1 VAGSGRRRRAGL
13 GVGQGAFVIITA
25 VFIGLMLLLFT
36 GLPIF
41 AGLALFGGG
50 LLFLTQGELGSVT
63 EVIFGELNRYLL
75 VAIPLFAF
83 MAHVMIRGRIV
94 DDLYN
99 TAYTLT
105 RHLPGGLGIAT
116 IAACTVFAAISGSS
130 VATALTIGA
139 VAIPQM
145 VRLGYEPRAA
155 YGLVAAGG
163 TLGILIP
170 PSGPMVLYGVTT
182 DTSIGAL
189 FMAGIVPGMLMA
201 AVFIVWTMLR
211 TAFMHRHI
219 AREPRATAHEALA
232 ALRRSAWALSL
243 PVFVLGGM
251 YAGVF
256 TATEA
261 AAAGVWLA
269 LFVAVVIYRNLGW
282 RDIWDSAVDACGVSA
297 MLFMILAGA
306 SVFGHVLTKLR
317 IPQQIVEAVIAADIG
332 VAGFLVVMMALIFV
346 LGMFLESIA
355 IILIT
360 TPVILPAMT
369 HLHINPVWYGVL
381 LVINLELAQITP
393 PVGMNLFT
401 IKAITKAPM
410 GEIVRGALPYVALMI
425 VVMGT
430 VMVWPEL
437 ALWLPGTMVG
447 R

>member
-1 VAGSGRRRRAGL
+1 MTVGLILAGL
-13 GVGQGAFVIITA
+13 V
-25 VFIGLMLLLFT
+25 LLLFT

-41 AGLALFGGG
+41 AGLSLFGGA
-50 LLFLTQGELGSVT
+50 LLVATQGELGSIS

-83 MAHVMIRGRIV
+83 MAHVMIRGKIV

-105 RHLPGGLGIAT
+105 RHLPGGVGVAT
-116 IAACTVFAAISGSS
+116 VLACTIFAAISGSS
-130 VATALTIGA
+130 VATALTIGS

-145 VRLGYEPRAA
+145 IRFGYDPKMA
-155 YGLVAAGG
+155 YGVVAAGG

-170 PSGPMVLYGVTT
+170 PSGPMVLYGVVAEA
-182 DTSIGAL
+182 SIGGL
-189 FMAGIVPGMLMA
+189 FMAGIIPGLLMA
-201 AVFIVWTMLR
+201 GIFIAWCMGAS
-211 TAFMHRHI
+211 AFGRRRMK
-219 AREPRATAHEALA
+219 REPRASLA
-232 ALRRSAWALSL
+232 EMAAAMRKSLWALSL

-261 AAAGVWLA
+261 AAAGATLA
-269 LFVAVVIYRNLGW
+269 LLVALLAYRSIGW
-282 RDIWDSAVDACGVSA
+282 REIWESALDASRTSA

-306 SVFGHVLTKLR
+306 SVLGFVLTKMR
-317 IPQQIVEAVIAADIG
+317 IPHQIVQSVVAMDVG
-332 VAGFLVVMMALIFV
+332 VTGFLLAMMALIIV

-360 TPVILPAMT
+360 TPVILPVMA
-369 HLHINPVWYGVL
+369 HLNINPIWYGVL
-381 LVINLELAQITP
+381 LTINLEMAMITP

-401 IKAITKAPM
+401 IRAVTKAPM
-410 GEIVRGALPYVALMI
+410 ADVIRGSAPYVVLMLIALAL
-425 VVMGT
+425 VMAI
-430 VMVWPEL
+430 PQL
-437 ALWLPGTMVG
+437 ALWLPGTMF

>member
-1 VAGSGRRRRAGL
+1 M
-13 GVGQGAFVIITA
+13 TA
-25 VFIGLMLLLFT
+25 IALVFLALLALLFT

-41 AGLALFGGG
+41 VGLGLFGGAV
-50 LLFLTQGELGSVT
+50 LFATQGELGSVT

-83 MAHVMIRGRIV
+83 MAQVMIRGRIV
-94 DDLYN
+94 DDLYG

-145 VRLGYEPRAA
+145 IRFGYEPRAA

-182 DTSIGAL
+182 DTSIGGL
-189 FMAGIVPGMLMA
+189 FMAGVVPGLLMA
-201 AVFIVWTMLR
+201 GVFIAWIVLR
-211 TAFMHRHI
+211 TAFTRRHVQ
-219 AREPRATAHEALA
+219 REPRATAREALA
-232 ALRRSAWALSL
+232 ALRRSVWALSL

-261 AAAGVWLA
+261 AAAGAWLA
-269 LFVAVVIYRNLGW
+269 LAVAVLAYRNFGW
-282 RDIWDSAVDACGVSA
+282 RDLWASSVDACRLSA

-306 SVFGHVLTKLR
+306 TVFGHMLTKLR
-317 IPQQIVEAVIAADIG
+317 IPQQVVQAVVATDIG
-332 VAGFLVVMMALIFV
+332 VAGFLIVMMLLIFV

-360 TPVILPAMT
+360 TPVILPALQ
-369 HLHINPVWYGVL
+369 HLQINPIWYGVL

-401 IKAITKAPM
+401 IKGITRAAM
-410 GEIVRGALPYVALMI
+410 SEIVRGAAPYVVLMI
-425 VVMGT
+425 GVLAAVMI
-430 VMVWPEL
+430 WPEI
-437 ALWLPGTMVG
+437 AMWLPGTMRG

>member
-1 VAGSGRRRRAGL
+1 MTVTLLFAGL
-13 GVGQGAFVIITA
+13 
-25 VFIGLMLLLFT
+25 LLLLFT

-41 AGLALFGGG
+41 AGLALYGGAA
-50 LLFLTQGELGSVT
+50 LLITQGELGSVT
-63 EVIFGELNRYLL
+63 EVIFGEINRYLL

-83 MAHVMIRGRIV
+83 MAHLMIRGRIV

-116 IAACTVFAAISGSS
+116 ITACTIFAAISGSS

-145 VRLGYEPRAA
+145 LRFGYSPREA

-182 DTSIGAL
+182 DTSIGGL
-189 FMAGIVPGMLMA
+189 FMAGIVPGLLMA
-201 AVFIVWTMLR
+201 AVFVAWTMISVAIR
-211 TAFMHRHI
+211 RKHI
-219 AREPRATAHEALA
+219 ASEPRASLSEALLA
-232 ALRRSAWALSL
+232 IRKSVWAISL

-251 YAGVF
+251 YAGLF

-261 AAAGVWLA
+261 AAAGAWLA
-269 LFVAVVIYRNLGW
+269 LLIGVVIYRTIGL
-282 RDIWDSAVDACGVSA
+282 RDIWDSAIDGCKVSA

-317 IPQQIVEAVIAADIG
+317 IPQQIVETIIANDTGAIG
-332 VAGFLVVMMALIFV
+332 FIIVMMALIFV

-360 TPVILPAMT
+360 TPVIMPALA
-369 HLHINPVWYGVL
+369 HLGINPIWYGVL

-401 IKAITKAPM
+401 IKAITRAPM
-410 GEIVRGALPYVALMI
+410 GEIVRGSAPYVLLMI
-425 VVMGT
+425 AVMGL
-430 VMVWPEL
+430 VILWPQL
-437 ALWLPGTMVG
+437 ALWLPGTM
-447 R
+447 RAN

>member
-1 VAGSGRRRRAGL
+1 MTIALVFLGL
-13 GVGQGAFVIITA
+13 
-25 VFIGLMLLLFT
+25 LLLLFT

-50 LLFLTQGELGSVT
+50 LLYLTQGELGSVT
-63 EVIFGELNRYLL
+63 EVIFGEINRYLL

-83 MAHVMIRGRIV
+83 MAQIMIRGRIV
-94 DDLYN
+94 DDLYH

-116 IAACTVFAAISGSS
+116 ILACTIFAAISGSS

-145 VRLGYEPRAA
+145 IRYGYDPKAA

-182 DTSIGAL
+182 DTSIGGL
-189 FMAGIVPGMLMA
+189 FMAGIVPGLLMA
-201 AVFIVWTMLR
+201 GVFVAWSMTS
-211 TAFMHRHI
+211 TAIAHRHI
-219 AREPRATAHEALA
+219 TREPRATWREVLV
-232 ALRRSAWALSL
+232 ALRKSIWALSL

-251 YAGVF
+251 YAGLF

-261 AAAGVWLA
+261 AAAGAWLA
-269 LFVAVVIYRNLGW
+269 LLVAVVIYRNVGP
-282 RDIWDSAVDACGVSA
+282 RAIWDSAVDACRVSA

-317 IPQQIVEAVIAADIG
+317 IPQQIVQAVIAADIG
-332 VAGFLVVMMALIFV
+332 VAGFLIVMMVLIFI

-360 TPVILPAMT
+360 TPVIMPAMAQ
-369 HLHINPVWYGVL
+369 LHINPIWYGVL

-401 IKAITKAPM
+401 IKAITQSPM
-410 GEIVRGALPYVALMI
+410 GPIVRGAAPYVLLMI
-425 VVMGT
+425 AVMAM
-430 VMVWPEL
+430 VMVWPQI
-437 ALWLPGTMVG
+437 ALWLPGTMRG

>member
-1 VAGSGRRRRAGL
+1 MTIALFFLGL
-13 GVGQGAFVIITA
+13 
-25 VFIGLMLLLFT
+25 LLLLFT

-41 AGLALFGGG
+41 AGLMLFGAGA
-50 LLFLTQGELGSVT
+50 LYLTQGGMGAVAET
-63 EVIFGELNRYLL
+63 IFVELNHYLL
-75 VAIPLFAF
+75 VAIPLFGF

-105 RHLPGGLGIAT
+105 RHLPGGLGVAT
-116 IAACTVFAAISGSS
+116 ILACTVFAAISGSS
-130 VATALTIGA
+130 VATAMTIGA

-145 VRLGYEPRAA
+145 LRFGYDRRTA

-182 DTSIGAL
+182 DTSIGGL
-189 FMAGIVPGMLMA
+189 FMAGVVPGILMA
-201 AVFIVWTMLR
+201 GVFVTWALLR
-211 TAFMHRHI
+211 TAFTQRHLP
-219 AREPRATAHEALA
+219 REPRASAREMWQAL
-232 ALRRSAWALSL
+232 LKSAWAFSL

-261 AAAGVWLA
+261 AAAGAWLA
-269 LFVAVVIYRNLGW
+269 LFVAVVVYRSLNLK
-282 RDIWDSAVDACGVSA
+282 DIWACAMDASRLSA

-306 SVFGHVLTKLR
+306 TVFGHVLTKLR
-317 IPQQIVEAVIAADIG
+317 IPQQIVESIIAADVG
-332 VAGFLVVMMALIFV
+332 MTGFLLIMMGLIFV
-346 LGMFLESIA
+346 MGMFLESIS

-360 TPVILPAMT
+360 TPVILPAMM
-369 HLHINPVWYGVL
+369 HLGINPIWYGVL

-410 GEIVRGALPYVALMI
+410 GEIVRGSLPYVVLMLA
-425 VVMGT
+425 VMGL
-430 VMVWPEL
+430 VMAFPGI
-437 ALWLPGTMVG
+437 ALWLPEHMF
-447 R
+447 

>member
-1 VAGSGRRRRAGL
+1 MTITLLFAGL
-13 GVGQGAFVIITA
+13 
-25 VFIGLMLLLFT
+25 LLLLFT
-36 GLPIF
+36 GMPIF
-41 AGLALFGGG
+41 AGLALYGGA
-50 LLFLTQGELGSVT
+50 LLFITQGELGSVT
-63 EVIFGELNRYLL
+63 EVIFGEINRYLL

-83 MAHVMIRGRIV
+83 MAQVMIRGKIV
-94 DDLYN
+94 DDLYG

-116 IAACTVFAAISGSS
+116 ILACTIFAAISGSS

-145 VRLGYEPRAA
+145 IKHGYEPRAA

-182 DTSIGAL
+182 DTSIGGL
-189 FMAGIVPGMLMA
+189 FMAGIVPGLLMA
-201 AVFIVWTMLR
+201 GVFIAWSM
-211 TAFMHRHI
+211 TATAIAHRHI
-219 AREPRATAHEALA
+219 PRERRASLREALTA
-232 ALRRSAWALSL
+232 IRKSLWALSL

-261 AAAGVWLA
+261 AAAGALLA
-269 LFVAVVIYRNLGW
+269 LFVAMVVYRTLGP
-282 RDIWDSAVDACGVSA
+282 RGVWDGAIDACRVSA

-317 IPQQIVEAVIAADIG
+317 IPQQVVQSVIEADIG
-332 VAGFLVVMMALIFV
+332 VTGFLIVMMALIFV
-346 LGMFLESIA
+346 LGMFLESIS

-369 HLHINPVWYGVL
+369 HLGINPIWYGVL

-401 IKAITKAPM
+401 IKAITRAPM
-410 GEIVRGALPYVALMI
+410 GQIVRGAFPYVLLMLA
-425 VVMGT
+425 VMGM
-430 VMVWPEL
+430 VMVWPQI
-437 ALWLPGTMVG
+437 ALWLPGTMRG
-447 R
+447 

>member
-1 VAGSGRRRRAGL
+1 VTIALTFLGL
-13 GVGQGAFVIITA
+13 
-25 VFIGLMLLLFT
+25 LLLLFT

-41 AGLALFGGG
+41 AGLGLFGAA

-83 MAHVMIRGRIV
+83 MAQVMIRGKIV
-94 DDLYN
+94 DDLYG

-145 VRLGYEPRAA
+145 IRFGYEPRAA

-182 DTSIGAL
+182 DTSIGGL
-189 FMAGIVPGMLMA
+189 FMAGVVPGLLMA
-201 AVFIVWTMLR
+201 GVFVAWSMLHTAVT
-211 TAFMHRHI
+211 HRHV
-219 AREPRATAHEALA
+219 AREPRASLREAA
-232 ALRRSAWALSL
+232 VAVRKSVWALSL

-261 AAAGVWLA
+261 AAAGAWLA
-269 LFVAVVIYRNLGW
+269 LVVAVLVYRSIGP
-282 RDIWDSAVDACGVSA
+282 RGIWEAAIDASRLSA

-306 SVFGHVLTKLR
+306 SVFGHILTKLR
-317 IPQQIVEAVIAADIG
+317 IPQQIVETVIAADIG
-332 VAGFLVVMMALIFV
+332 VAGFLVVMMALIFL

-360 TPVILPAMT
+360 TPVILPAMQ
-369 HLHINPVWYGVL
+369 HLGINPIWYGVL

-401 IKAITKAPM
+401 IKAITRAPL
-410 GEIVRGALPYVALMI
+410 GQIVRGAAPYVGLMI
-425 VVMGT
+425 AVLALVMA
-430 VMVWPEL
+430 WPEV
-437 ALWLPGTMVG
+437 ALWLPGTMSG

>member
-1 VAGSGRRRRAGL
+1 MTITLLFLGL
-13 GVGQGAFVIITA
+13 
-25 VFIGLMLLLFT
+25 LLLLFT

-41 AGLALFGGG
+41 AGLAIFGGAV
-50 LLFLTQGELGSVT
+50 LLVTQGELGSVT
-63 EVIFGELNRYLL
+63 EVIFGEMNRYLL

-83 MAHVMIRGRIV
+83 MAYVMIRSRVV
-94 DDLYN
+94 DDLYQ

-116 IAACTVFAAISGSS
+116 IAACTIFAAISGSS
-130 VATALTIGA
+130 VATALTIGS

-145 VRLGYEPRAA
+145 IRFGYEPRAA

-182 DTSIGAL
+182 DTSIGGL
-189 FMAGIVPGMLMA
+189 FMAGIVPGLVMA
-201 AVFIVWTMLR
+201 AVFVAWSMVS
-211 TAFMHRHI
+211 TAVAHKHI
-219 AREPRATAHEALA
+219 LREPRATLREALA
-232 ALRRSAWALSL
+232 AIRKSVWAISL

-261 AAAGVWLA
+261 AAAGAWLA
-269 LFVAVVIYRNLGW
+269 LFVGVVIYRSIGL
-282 RDIWDSAVDACGVSA
+282 RAIWDSAVDASRVSA

-317 IPQQIVEAVIAADIG
+317 IPQQIVEAVIGADIG
-332 VAGFLVVMMALIFV
+332 VTGFLIVMMALIFV

-360 TPVILPAMT
+360 TPVILPAMQ
-369 HLHINPVWYGVL
+369 HLGINPIWYGVL

-401 IKAITKAPM
+401 IKAITDAPM
-410 GEIVRGALPYVALMI
+410 GQIVRGSAPYVLLMVAVLAL
-425 VVMGT
+425 VML
-430 VMVWPEL
+430 WPQI
-437 ALWLPGTMVG
+437 ALWLPGTMMG
-447 R
+447 

>member
-1 VAGSGRRRRAGL
+1 MTIALILVSLVA
-13 GVGQGAFVIITA
+13 
-25 VFIGLMLLLFT
+25 LLFT
-36 GLPIF
+36 GVPIF
-41 AGLALFGGG
+41 AGLSIFGGLMLIGQGG
-50 LLFLTQGELGSVT
+50 LASVT
-63 EVIFGELNRYLL
+63 EVVFGELNRYLL

-83 MAHVMIRGRIV
+83 MAHVMIRGKIV

-116 IAACTVFAAISGSS
+116 VLACTIFAAISGSS

-145 VRLGYEPRAA
+145 LRFGYPPRMA

-182 DTSIGAL
+182 DTSIGGL
-189 FMAGIVPGMLMA
+189 FMAGVVPGLLMA
-201 AVFIVWTMLR
+201 GIFIGWAMLSV
-211 TAFMHRHI
+211 ALWHKHI
-219 AREPRATAHEALA
+219 RREPRAGWRESLKAIRQSL
-232 ALRRSAWALSL
+232 WAISL

-261 AAAGVWLA
+261 AAAGALLA
-269 LFVAVVIYRNLGW
+269 LAVAAFVYRNIGL
-282 RDIWDSAVDACGVSA
+282 RDIWHSAQDASRTSA

-306 SVFGHVLTKLR
+306 SVFGHVLTKMR
-317 IPQQIVEAVIAADIG
+317 IPQQIVEMVVAADVG
-332 VAGFLVVMMALIFV
+332 VTGFLIAMMVLIFL

-360 TPVILPAMT
+360 SPVILPVMH
-369 HLHINPVWYGVL
+369 HLHINPIWYGIL
-381 LVINLELAQITP
+381 LTINLELAQITP

-410 GEIVRGALPYVALMI
+410 GDIIRGSAPYVALMI
-425 VVMGT
+425 LAMALVM
-430 VMVWPEL
+430 MFPEL
-437 ALWLPGTMVG
+437 ALWLPGTMTN